1 MFPVGEPFKC
11 LYALH
16 ALREHLSTRRLKS
29 NVSQASGQN
38 SEQLKRSATED
49 QEDALSKGMSLIV
62 AAICDP
68 ELVERCPSD
77 DMRTKLSLNLIDNYV
92 YLLKGMA
99 VVLSIYIPW

>member
-29 NVSQASGQN
+29 TVSQASGQN
-38 SEQLKRSATED
+38 SEEQKKSATAD
-49 QEDALSKGMSLIV
+49 QEDAIFKGMSLII

-68 ELVERCPSD
+68 ELVGHCSSD
-77 DMRTKLSLNLIDNYV
+77 DIRMKLSLQLVENYV
-92 YLLKGMA
+92 HLLKGMPISMCD
-99 VVLSIYIPW
+99 VLIN